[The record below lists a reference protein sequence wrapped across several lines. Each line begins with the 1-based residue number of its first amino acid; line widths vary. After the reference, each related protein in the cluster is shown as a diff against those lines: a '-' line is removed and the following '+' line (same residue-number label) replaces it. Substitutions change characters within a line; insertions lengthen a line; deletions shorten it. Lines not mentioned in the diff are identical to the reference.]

1 TAPVG
6 PRAATHQSLST
17 DSSLSTDTSLSTDSA
32 LETAMT
38 PPPPSAPS
46 APAAPAAPAGP
57 PPVPA
62 AATPS
67 GAVLSTLWPERESRP
82 QLVLLLGSLAV
93 GAVAALLAVE
103 RDLGLI
109 AFVVLLAGGALVWA
123 ASAYRSSAL
132 TTVSAVLAIGLGLA
146 TVLRAAEWLAVIS
159 VLLGGVVAATALTRA
174 TKVSGIVAAVAAWPL
189 SALRGLPLLGSTLS
203 ATSRHGLLWP
213 ILRTAALSLV
223 ALVLFGGLFASA
235 DAIFG
240 SWANAVVPDLRWD
253 SIIARV
259 FVFVMVAG
267 ITLAGCY
274 LALNPPRVDD
284 LMAPARR
291 SVRRWEWAVP
301 VGLVVALFAGF
312 HIAQASATI
321 RGHDYVQETTGLSY
335 ADYVHQ
341 GFAQL
346 TIATMLML
354 AVVAVTLRKAATETA
369 QDRIWLRVMLGTLGV
384 LTLGVVAAAMWRMH
398 LYQQAFGFTSLRLFV
413 DGFELWLGLIVL
425 MVLVSLVRLSTR
437 WVGRAAV
444 LAAAVL
450 MVGLSVLNPDAWV
463 AQHNIERFESSG
475 RIDAAYLATLS
486 DDAVPVIAES
496 SLPEDIRACVLHVEP
511 YASAAGVTVHEG
523 DDWLELNLGRSRA
536 ADARESVPP
545 PSEPESCTPIYD
557 GDVQVLGR

>member
-1 TAPVG
+1 
-6 PRAATHQSLST
+6 
-17 DSSLSTDTSLSTDSA
+17 
-32 LETAMT
+32 
-38 PPPPSAPS
+38 
-46 APAAPAAPAGP
+46 
-57 PPVPA
+57 
-62 AATPS
+62 
-67 GAVLSTLWPERESRP
+67 
-82 QLVLLLGSLAV
+82 
-93 GAVAALLAVE
+93 
-103 RDLGLI
+103 
-109 AFVVLLAGGALVWA
+109 VWA
-123 ASAYRSSAL
+123 ASAYRSKRL
-132 TTVSAVLAIGLGLA
+132 TTVGAVLAVGLGLA

-159 VLLGGVVAATALTRA
+159 VLLGGVVAATVLTRA
-174 TKVSGIVAAVAAWPL
+174 TKVSGILAAVAAWPL
-189 SALRGLPLLGSTLS
+189 SAVRGLPLLGSTLS

-213 ILRTAALSLV
+213 ILRTVALSLV

-240 SWANAVVPDLRWD
+240 TWASAVVPDLRWD

-284 LMAPARR
+284 VMSPARR

-321 RGHDYVQETTGLSY
+321 RGHEYVQETTGLSY

-354 AVVAVTLRKAATETA
+354 AVVAVTLRKASTETA
-369 QDRIWLRVMLGTLGV
+369 ADRTWLRVMLGALGV

-398 LYQQAFGFTSLRLFV
+398 LYQEAFGFTSLRLFV
-413 DGFELWLGLIVL
+413 DGFELWLGLIVV
-425 MVLVSLVRLSTR
+425 MVLVSLVGLSTR

-444 LAAAVL
+444 LSAAVL
-450 MVGLSVLNPDAWV
+450 MIGLSVLNPDAWV
-463 AQHNIERFESSG
+463 AEHNIERFESSG
-475 RIDAAYLATLS
+475 RIDAAYLTTLS
-486 DDAVPVIAES
+486 DDAVPVIAAS
-496 SLPEDIRACVLHVEP
+496 SLPEDIKACVLHVEP
-511 YASAAGVTVHEG
+511 YADPAVVAVRDD
-523 DDWLELNLGRSRA
+523 DDWLELNLGRERA

-545 PSEPESCTPIYD
+545 PADPESCTRFYD
-557 GDVQVLGR
+557 GDVQLVGP